1 MFRLTRIGVI
11 IAVFSILAASF
22 ASAAPKKVV
31 KPAPK
36 PAPKAAPKAAAPK
49 VVPVVMPTGPKHLKV
64 VVAEPFEAVP
74 STGPNKMTASG
85 CPEQIIPMTFVATFG
100 KSLNVNVQGADLI
113 GPGKITADNVSVKL
127 ISGDDLLPTKDI
139 EIGPAVSQ
147 FWVDVN
153 IPRGTKP
160 GLYRGYVGINLEG
173 KQWDVVGIE
182 LNVIAMRLIGS
193 SKQYALYTSLTPF
206 GEGDSTIGAETYAEL
221 VRSVAAMGFRAIA
234 INAEPD
240 KIGDVLRTCSSA
252 GLLGGTPVLA
262 FASGCSIPSFE
273 DVKAVEAAKRAAG
286 ITTAFQFCANN
297 PCTEEETSAAIEKA
311 RLFKQAGCQVAATV
325 SDPGTAEKLLPV
337 CNAINYNI
345 DMPYVQALINGG
357 TERTAKWEWYW
368 WDARRSVR
376 ENRINSGIALWR
388 SGLYGCMPFW
398 MPKGE
403 GDQPA
408 RLDSMLCMAMR
419 EGVVDTRYITT
430 YMKALRELKDKKRQ
444 ADKDYIAST
453 ESYLAAF
460 LVKPLDKLTPA
471 DLRGFRSKMV
481 EFTNKLEARL

>member
-11 IAVFSILAASF
+11 IAVFSILMAAT
-22 ASAAPKKVV
+22 ACAAPKKVV

-36 PAPKAAPKAAAPK
+36 PAPKAAAPK
-49 VVPVVMPTGPKHLKV
+49 VAPVVIPTGPKYLKV
-64 VVAEPFEAVP
+64 VAVEPFEAVP

-85 CPEQIIPMTFVATFG
+85 CPEQIVPMTFTASFG
-100 KSLNVNVQGADLI
+100 KPLNVILKGADLI
-113 GPGKITADNVSVKL
+113 GPGKITADNVTIKL
-127 ISGDDLLPTKDI
+127 ISGDDLLPAQDV
-139 EIGPAVSQ
+139 EIGPGVAH

-160 GLYRGYVGINLEG
+160 GLYRGYVSVVYQE
-173 KQWDVVGIE
+173 KQWDVVPIE

-206 GEGDSTIGAETYAEL
+206 GEGDSTVGAETYAEL

-234 INAEPD
+234 VNAAPENMA
-240 KIGDVLRTCSSA
+240 DVLRTCSSA

-262 FASGCSIPSFE
+262 FASGCELPSIE

-286 ITTAFQFCANN
+286 ITTTFQFCANN
-297 PCTEEETSAAIEKA
+297 PCSEEETSAAIEKA

-325 SDPGTAEKLLPV
+325 SDPDTAEKLLPV
-337 CNAINYNI
+337 CQAINYNI

-357 TERTAKWEWYW
+357 NDRTTKWEWYW
-368 WDARRSVR
+368 WDARKSVR
-376 ENRINSGIALWR
+376 DNRINSGIALWR

-398 MPKGE
+398 MPQGE
-403 GDQPA
+403 GDQPT

-471 DLRGFRSKMV
+471 DLRGFRLKMV